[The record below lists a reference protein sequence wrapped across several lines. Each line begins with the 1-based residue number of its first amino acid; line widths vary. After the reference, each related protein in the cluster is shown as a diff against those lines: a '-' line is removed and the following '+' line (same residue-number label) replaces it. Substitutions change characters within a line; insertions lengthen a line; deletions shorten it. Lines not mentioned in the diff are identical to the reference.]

1 MRTTKTVCPEKLSL
15 KRFINVLFFNALGL
29 NRELAKVTR
38 RADQVDQLEEQINT
52 LQNQY
57 TATEQKYQTMLTVCH
72 IFKIF
77 RSVNFIPITSMK
89 HFLYMLTCSYFKL

>member
-1 MRTTKTVCPEKLSL
+1 MNLDHLSVL
-15 KRFINVLFFNALGL
+15 IFKITNFPLIIVLFFFNLGL

-57 TATEQKYQTMLTVCH
+57 TATEQKYQTMLTVSY

-77 RSVNFIPITSMK
+77 
-89 HFLYMLTCSYFKL
+89 

>member
-1 MRTTKTVCPEKLSL
+1 MNLDHLSVL
-15 KRFINVLFFNALGL
+15 IFKITNFPLIIVLFFFNLGL

-57 TATEQKYQTMLTVCH
+57 TATEQKYQTMLTVCY

-77 RSVNFIPITSMK
+77 
-89 HFLYMLTCSYFKL
+89 